1 MGPKRHPAQN
11 RKSGRFTLAS
21 ARFEAEKHQPKKHYN
36 RSYNLACVAILIACG
51 NGPKIAVRLPT
62 VG

>member
-1 MGPKRHPAQN
+1 MAPKRCAAQN
-11 RKSGRFTLAS
+11 GESRRFTLAS

-36 RSYNLACVAILIACG
+36 RSYNLACVAILNASG